1 MCAVGQVVHTL
12 PEGKTVA
19 GVTSLADGVYVLREK
34 ERDQVEVYDVIN
46 YRLQRCLTVPNR
58 WRFHDMTSCEHYR
71 CLYTADDIRDA
82 GIAEC
87 VHRLDVGL
95 QGAYTRWPVN
105 DEPLKLSVT
114 AARNVLVTCWAVRK
128 IKEFSSHGDLLRELT
143 LPDDV
148 EHPWHAIQ
156 LTSGQF
162 IVSHGRSPR
171 ALHRVCKI
179 SSDGNDIVNSHGGQR
194 SSEADQFW
202 EPRHLAVD
210 SNEFVFVADLH
221 NQRITLLSPT
231 IDYVRQVELCDK
243 LNGFPS
249 NLFVDAQRRRLYVSD
264 IDSNYFGQFTSG
276 RVVVCSI

>member
-1 MCAVGQVVHTL
+1 
-12 PEGKTVA
+12 
-19 GVTSLADGVYVLREK
+19 
-34 ERDQVEVYDVIN
+34 
-46 YRLQRCLTVPNR
+46 
-58 WRFHDMTSCEHYR
+58 MTSCEHYR
-71 CLYTADDIRDA
+71 CLYIADDIRRPE
-82 GIAEC
+82 IVKS
-87 VHRLDVGL
+87 VHRLGL
-95 QGAYTRWPVN
+95 YGAYTLWPVN
-105 DEPLKLSVT
+105 DEPLGLSVT
-114 AARNVLVTCWAVRK
+114 ATHTVLVTCDEVHK
-128 IKEFSSHGDLLRELT
+128 IKEFSSHGVLLRVLT
-143 LPDDV
+143 LPVDV
-148 EHPWHAIQ
+148 RHPWHAIQ
-156 LTSGQF
+156 LTNGQF
-162 IVSHGRSPR
+162 IVCHGRSPL
-171 ALHRVCKI
+171 APHRVCKI